1 GLPPRRLER
10 LDRVADADAAGVLDV
25 EVDAEVE
32 LAALA
37 QAAVAPDPR
46 ERVQRAEPRVGIVRR
61 DRAAPH
67 GPADADDR
75 LADAHARPAV
85 LLVRARAV
93 DLEQHPEA
101 PRVDLRAERLAEPR
115 ARGARDERADVDV
128 RPRPR
133 LVRPDELERRA
144 GVLRERL
151 RPRPDDEAA
160 GHLPP
165 PEARPHGLAELDL
178 AAHLPPAGEAQQE
191 PAAGELGA
199 DAHERAEVLAVEER
213 PARDQVE
220 APVLLRPAQGQLD
233 LVRVL
238 QPEALHRRDVDAR
251 DARHVSDSVGATRR
265 ARSPPRRRR

>member
-160 GHLPP
+160 G
-165 PEARPHGLAELDL
+165 
-178 AAHLPPAGEAQQE
+178 
-191 PAAGELGA
+191 ELGA